1 MKHVFHHIASKC
13 PTVETNDESVAF
25 DCYVEDDFRYLM
37 DEVAVAFSFVT
48 VRNMDELDLNL
59 YDDSDTEHGDDA

>member
-1 MKHVFHHIASKC
+1 
-13 PTVETNDESVAF
+13 
-25 DCYVEDDFRYLM
+25 M